1 MPKRTPGMDKTSPM
15 APSKEQTMSSG
26 TKTSGGVE
34 GMATHVYHH
43 KLDFNEETTV
53 RACEME
59 QRERAT
65 LRPEQK

>member
-1 MPKRTPGMDKTSPM
+1 MPKRTPGMDKAGHMPQ
-15 APSKEQTMSSG
+15 SKDKTTSSG

-34 GMATHVYHH
+34 GMATHVYPHQ
-43 KLDFNEETTV
+43 LDFNEETTV

-65 LRPEQK
+65 LRPEKK